1 MYFVRGGQGRKSTN
15 ERNIRL
21 KSVIIVVILLV
32 FRSTW
37 IIMAVLQ
44 GQAKELEG
52 SVRIGMEG
60 REAKEVRLEGFEFG
74 SGLGLGLGNEARRE
88 RGRGRRRR
96 RIGGT
101 GNDSCF
107 RVW

>member
-1 MYFVRGGQGRKSTN
+1 MRMYFVRGGQGRKSTN

-21 KSVIIVVILLV
+21 KSVIVIIVILLV
-32 FRSTW
+32 VRSTW

-44 GQAKELEG
+44 RPAKELEG
-52 SVRIGMEG
+52 SVRMGMEG
-60 REAKEVRLEGFEFG
+60 FGFG
-74 SGLGLGLGNEARRE
+74 SGLGLGLGNEAW
-88 RGRGRRRR
+88 RGSR
-96 RIGGT
+96 RIRGT